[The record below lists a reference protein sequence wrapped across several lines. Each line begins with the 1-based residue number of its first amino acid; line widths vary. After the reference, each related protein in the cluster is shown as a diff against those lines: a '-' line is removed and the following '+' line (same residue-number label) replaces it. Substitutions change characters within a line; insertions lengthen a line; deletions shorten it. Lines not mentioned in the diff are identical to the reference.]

1 MEAYSRDNRDVRF
14 PLVLTK
20 MSDPLVIIIQLERKI
35 EMARKK
41 IVVSTE
47 KWNTQNGEV
56 YKAVVRDSAG
66 KFIGATNQTK
76 SIPVKPKRKS
86 SGFVLMGK

>member
-1 MEAYSRDNRDVRF
+1 
-14 PLVLTK
+14 
-20 MSDPLVIIIQLERKI
+20 
-35 EMARKK
+35 MARAK

-56 YKAVVRDSAG
+56 YKAVVRDANG

-76 SIPVKPKRKS
+76 SIPVKKKRS
-86 SGFVLMGK
+86 SGFFLMGK

>member
-1 MEAYSRDNRDVRF
+1 
-14 PLVLTK
+14 
-20 MSDPLVIIIQLERKI
+20 
-35 EMARKK
+35 MARTK

-56 YKAVVRDSAG
+56 YKAVVRDANG

-76 SIPVKPKRKS
+76 SIPVKQKRKS
-86 SGFVLMGK
+86 NSFFLMGK

>member
-1 MEAYSRDNRDVRF
+1 
-14 PLVLTK
+14 
-20 MSDPLVIIIQLERKI
+20 
-35 EMARKK
+35 MAK

-76 SIPVKPKRKS
+76 SIPVKQKRKS
-86 SGFVLMGK
+86 SRFSIMGK